1 MQNLFSIHCIHYSDA
16 ELEKVR
22 NSRRRTIEFQV
33 IVILCLHFHFMWTVF
48 YQTLLLTFEMVDMR
62 RELVPVYIE
71 EHEPD
76 SIFTDVGL
84 TIYLQFQ
91 LCWERNTFT
100 FGVGMMTQQCVVF
113 FLIIVTLCINIG
125 KLLNIVC
132 LNSVFLFFIF
142 LNSVFLKRLFI
153 FLNFIRV

>member
-1 MQNLFSIHCIHYSDA
+1 MRNLFSIHCIHYSDA

-33 IVILCLHFHFMWTVF
+33 IVILYLHFHFTWAAF

-62 RELVPVYIE
+62 RELVPVYVG

-84 TIYLQFQ
+84 TIYSL
-91 LCWERNTFT
+91 
-100 FGVGMMTQQCVVF
+100 
-113 FLIIVTLCINIG
+113 
-125 KLLNIVC
+125 
-132 LNSVFLFFIF
+132 S
-142 LNSVFLKRLFI
+142 
-153 FLNFIRV
+153 

>member
-16 ELEKVR
+16 ELEKAR

-62 RELVPVYIE
+62 RELVPVYTE

-100 FGVGMMTQQCVVF
+100 FGVGMMTQQCGLFF

-132 LNSVFLFFIF
+132 LNSVFL
-142 LNSVFLKRLFI
+142 KKLFI
-153 FLNFIRV
+153 FKNFIRV